1 MQWLRRSLIAG
12 FVVIVPLVISVAAFV
27 WLFQFIDGVMGPVYV
42 RWIGREIPGFG
53 LATLLLLVVAV
64 GTFATNVLGARLLR
78 RGEAYLMKLPVF
90 RGIYSPV
97 KQLVEAFS
105 PDNELSFKRVV
116 LVDDPKRGLVLGFL
130 TKEFTIE
137 GQEDAGVH
145 VAVYV
150 PTNHVYFGR
159 RAHLSARGRILPR
172 ADRAGGAAGV
182 PHGRHGAGRTPAGR
196 ETTGREREAAGL
208 RGPSLPA
215 ARRTC
220 NGGGRAP
227 PCGRGLNGAATLLPV
242 GVRDAGRGGR
252 PSRSF

>member
-64 GTFATNVLGARLLR
+64 GAFATNVLGARLLR

-90 RGIYSPV
+90 RGIYAPV

-116 LVDDPKRGLVLGFL
+116 LVDDPKRGLALGFL
-130 TKEFTIE
+130 TKEFTID
-137 GQEDAGVH
+137 GQDDAGVH

-150 PTNHVYFGR
+150 PTNHVYFGDV
-159 RAHLSARGRILPR
+159 HIYPR
-172 ADRAGGAAGV
+172 EVVSFPSLTVQEGLQVFLTGGMALAERLRV
-182 PHGRHGAGRTPAGR
+182 ESRQ
-196 ETTGREREAAGL
+196 GREREAAGARFGEPAGRL
-208 RGPSLPA
+208 TNGEPA
-215 ARRTC
+215 AD
-220 NGGGRAP
+220 GR
-227 PCGRGLNGAATLLPV
+227 
-242 GVRDAGRGGR
+242 R
-252 PSRSF
+252 PSAED

>member
-1 MQWLRRSLIAG
+1 MQWLRSSLIAG

-64 GTFATNVLGARLLR
+64 GAFATNVLGARLLR

-130 TKEFTIE
+130 TKEFTID
-137 GQEDAGVH
+137 GQDDAGVH

-150 PTNHVYFGR
+150 PTNHVYFGDVHIYPR
-159 RAHLSARGRILPR
+159 EVVSFPSLTVQEGLQVFLTGGMALAERLRVESQQVEGGKRPERGS
-172 ADRAGGAAGV
+172 
-182 PHGRHGAGRTPAGR
+182 AGRATNG
-196 ETTGREREAAGL
+196 ETAADER
-208 RGPSLPA
+208 
-215 ARRTC
+215 
-220 NGGGRAP
+220 
-227 PCGRGLNGAATLLPV
+227 
-242 GVRDAGRGGR
+242 R
-252 PSRSF
+252 PSAED

>member
-42 RWIGREIPGFG
+42 RLIGREIPGFG
-53 LATLLLLVVAV
+53 LATLMLLVVYV
-64 GTFATNVLGARLLR
+64 GAFATNVLGERLLR

-105 PDNELSFKRVV
+105 PDNQLGFKRVV

-137 GQEDAGVH
+137 GQDEAGAH

-150 PTNHVYFGR
+150 PTNHVYFGDV
-159 RAHLSARGRILPR
+159 HIYPR
-172 ADRAGGAAGV
+172 TVVSYPSLTVQEGLQVFLTGGMAL
-182 PHGRHGAGRTPAGR
+182 AGRLQIEQEKRQA
-196 ETTGREREAAGL
+196 
-208 RGPSLPA
+208 
-215 ARRTC
+215 
-220 NGGGRAP
+220 
-227 PCGRGLNGAATLLPV
+227 
-242 GVRDAGRGGR
+242 
-252 PSRSF
+252 

>member
-27 WLFQFIDGVMGPVYV
+27 WLFQLIDGVMGPVYV

-64 GTFATNVLGARLLR
+64 GAFATNVLGERLLR

-105 PDNELSFKRVV
+105 PDNQLGFKRVV

-130 TKEFTIE
+130 TNEFTIE
-137 GQEDAGVH
+137 GQGKERAH

-150 PTNHVYFGR
+150 PTNHVYFGDV
-159 RAHLSARGRILPR
+159 HIYPR
-172 ADRAGGAAGV
+172 SVVSFPSLTVQEGLQVFLTGGMAL
-182 PHGRHGAGRTPAGR
+182 AGRLQIEQEKR
-196 ETTGREREAAGL
+196 
-208 RGPSLPA
+208 
-215 ARRTC
+215 
-220 NGGGRAP
+220 
-227 PCGRGLNGAATLLPV
+227 
-242 GVRDAGRGGR
+242 
-252 PSRSF
+252 

>member
-27 WLFQFIDGVMGPVYV
+27 WLFRFIDGVMGPVYV

-64 GTFATNVLGARLLR
+64 GVFATNVLGERLLR
-78 RGEAYLMKLPVF
+78 RGEAWLMRLPVF

-105 PDNELSFKRVV
+105 PDNQLGFKRVV
-116 LVDDPKRGLVLGFL
+116 LIDDPKRGLVLGFL

-137 GQEDAGVH
+137 GQDAGVH

-150 PTNHVYFGR
+150 PTNHVYFGDV
-159 RAHLSARGRILPR
+159 HIYPR
-172 ADRAGGAAGV
+172 SVVSFPSLTVQEGLQVFLTGGMALAERLQVEQVEQVDKAKRQADAQ
-182 PHGRHGAGRTPAGR
+182 GAG
-196 ETTGREREAAGL
+196 L
-208 RGPSLPA
+208 S
-215 ARRTC
+215 
-220 NGGGRAP
+220 
-227 PCGRGLNGAATLLPV
+227 
-242 GVRDAGRGGR
+242 D
-252 PSRSF
+252 

>member
-27 WLFQFIDGVMGPVYV
+27 WLFQLIDGVMGPVYV

-64 GTFATNVLGARLLR
+64 GAFATNVLGERLLR
-78 RGEAYLMKLPVF
+78 RGEAWLMKLPVF

-105 PDNELSFKRVV
+105 PDNQMGFKRVV

-137 GQEDAGVH
+137 GQDEAGAH

-150 PTNHVYFGR
+150 PTNHVYFGDV
-159 RAHLSARGRILPR
+159 HIYPR
-172 ADRAGGAAGV
+172 TVVSYPSLTVQEGLQVFLTGGMAL
-182 PHGRHGAGRTPAGR
+182 AGRLQIEEQAEQEKR
-196 ETTGREREAAGL
+196 QA
-208 RGPSLPA
+208 
-215 ARRTC
+215 
-220 NGGGRAP
+220 
-227 PCGRGLNGAATLLPV
+227 
-242 GVRDAGRGGR
+242 
-252 PSRSF
+252 

>member
-27 WLFQFIDGVMGPVYV
+27 WLFQLIDGVMGPVYA

-53 LATLLLLVVAV
+53 LATLLVLVVVV
-64 GTFATNVLGARLLR
+64 GVLATNVLGGRLLR

-105 PDNELSFKRVV
+105 PDNQLGFKRVV

-137 GQEDAGVH
+137 GQDGAGVH

-150 PTNHVYFGR
+150 PTNHVYFGDV
-159 RAHLSARGRILPR
+159 HIYPR
-172 ADRAGGAAGV
+172 SV
-182 PHGRHGAGRTPAGR
+182 VSF
-196 ETTGREREAAGL
+196 
-208 RGPSLPA
+208 PSL
-215 ARRTC
+215 TVQEGLQVFLT
-220 NGGGRAP
+220 GGMALAERLEIEQEKRQA
-227 PCGRGLNGAATLLPV
+227 
-242 GVRDAGRGGR
+242 
-252 PSRSF
+252 

>member
-42 RWIGREIPGFG
+42 RLIGREIPGFG

-64 GTFATNVLGARLLR
+64 GAFATNVLGERLLR

-90 RGIYSPV
+90 RGIYAPV

-105 PDNELSFKRVV
+105 PDNQLGFKRVV

-137 GQEDAGVH
+137 GQDETGAH

-150 PTNHVYFGR
+150 PTNHVYFGDV
-159 RAHLSARGRILPR
+159 HIYPR
-172 ADRAGGAAGV
+172 TVVSFPSLTVQEGLQVFLTGGMAL
-182 PHGRHGAGRTPAGR
+182 
-196 ETTGREREAAGL
+196 TGRLQIEQEKRQA
-208 RGPSLPA
+208 
-215 ARRTC
+215 
-220 NGGGRAP
+220 
-227 PCGRGLNGAATLLPV
+227 
-242 GVRDAGRGGR
+242 
-252 PSRSF
+252 

>member
-64 GTFATNVLGARLLR
+64 GAFATNVLGARLLR

-116 LVDDPKRGLVLGFL
+116 LVDDPKRGLALGFL
-130 TKEFTIE
+130 TKEFTIDGE
-137 GQEDAGVH
+137 DDAGVH

-150 PTNHVYFGR
+150 PTNHVYFGDV
-159 RAHLSARGRILPR
+159 HIYPR
-172 ADRAGGAAGV
+172 EVVSFPSLTVQEGLQVFLTGGMALAERLRV
-182 PHGRHGAGRTPAGR
+182 ESRQ
-196 ETTGREREAAGL
+196 GREREAAGSRFGEPAGRL
-208 RGPSLPA
+208 TNGEPA
-215 ARRTC
+215 AD
-220 NGGGRAP
+220 GR
-227 PCGRGLNGAATLLPV
+227 
-242 GVRDAGRGGR
+242 R
-252 PSRSF
+252 PSAED

>member
-1 MQWLRRSLIAG
+1 M
-12 FVVIVPLVISVAAFV
+12 
-27 WLFQFIDGVMGPVYV
+27 
-42 RWIGREIPGFG
+42 
-53 LATLLLLVVAV
+53 LVVAV

-150 PTNHVYFGR
+150 PTNHVYFGDVHIYR
-159 RAHLSARGRILPR
+159 RNVVSFPALTVQEGLQVFLT
-172 ADRAGGAAGV
+172 GGMALAE
-182 PHGRHGAGRTPAGR
+182 RLQI
-196 ETTGREREAAGL
+196 ETTTESRVKSGGLEASGACWPLDERDNAVADERPHAAE
-208 RGPSLPA
+208 
-215 ARRTC
+215 
-220 NGGGRAP
+220 
-227 PCGRGLNGAATLLPV
+227 
-242 GVRDAGRGGR
+242 D
-252 PSRSF
+252 